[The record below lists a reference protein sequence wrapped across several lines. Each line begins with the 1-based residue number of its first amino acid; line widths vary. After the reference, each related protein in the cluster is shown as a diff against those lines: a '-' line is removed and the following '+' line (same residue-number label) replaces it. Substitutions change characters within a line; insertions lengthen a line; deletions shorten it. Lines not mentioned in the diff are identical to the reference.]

1 VNTDAFGPYLQLLD
15 ELYRGSLAG
24 TNAQKMARRMIA
36 PVTPVTER
44 FVALARNLGAGK
56 TSPPRARAG
65 G

>member
-1 VNTDAFGPYLQLLD
+1 MNTAAFGPYLQLLD

-44 FVALARNLGAGK
+44 FVALARSLAAGK
-56 TSPPRARAG
+56 APAGRARAG
-65 G
+65 R